1 MAQNQ
6 PQETTKPV
14 ARPGSAPRKVGMY
27 DRPAQTMRLPMNVL
41 IAVIALLAV
50 ILSVAFFYFF

>member
-6 PQETTKPV
+6 PPEITKPV

-27 DRPAQTMRLPMNVL
+27 DRPAQTTRLPMNVL
-41 IAVIALLAV
+41 IAVIVLLAV
-50 ILSVAFFYFF
+50 ILSVAVFYFF